1 MRRKALSS
9 PADCARLRMLVYCLK
24 VHRVRF
30 VACMN
35 ALKSTHSVLLS
46 IPYCA
51 TLFDRISHPT
61 TSIQEIMGHS

>member
-30 VACMN
+30 VACLN
-35 ALKSTHSVLLS
+35 DLKSTQAWQGRFSGASIPISVLLS
-46 IPYCA
+46 IS
-51 TLFDRISHPT
+51 F
-61 TSIQEIMGHS
+61 